1 MERADRVTGPGTA
14 AADRTADRAAAERL
28 GAFLDQ
34 LDHVGLEDLRLLA
47 LPLPDPDEHAALL
60 ADVTRVADAAG
71 RRELLDDARTRTRE
85 AIARAYARH
94 QYEPTWAGLNW
105 GRSLGTTRD
114 RLGLSIAAE
123 DAAVAAVMSDLLDAH
138 TAAAL
143 AEGFER
149 AAGMAGS
156 TSTPSLPLGRPNRIG
171 WLVWFLM
178 AAAAVGVFLNY
189 ALGFG
194 MAVLII
200 AVALIATLRR
210 RAA

>member
-1 MERADRVTGPGTA
+1 MTGPATA
-14 AADRTADRAAAERL
+14 ADRAAAERFDV
-28 GAFLDQ
+28 FLRR

-47 LPLPDPDEHAALL
+47 LPVPDPAERVALL
-60 ADVTRVADAAG
+60 AEVDRVADEAG
-71 RRELLDDARTRTRE
+71 RGRLLDDARTRTRD

-114 RLGLSIAAE
+114 RLGLSLAAE
-123 DAAVAAVMSDLLDAH
+123 DAAVAAVMSDLLDAD
-138 TAAAL
+138 TTAAL

-149 AAGMAGS
+149 AAGMSGS
-156 TSTPSLPLGRPNRIG
+156 TATPSLPLGRPNRVG
-171 WLVWFLM
+171 WLIWFLM

-194 MAVLII
+194 MAILIV